1 MTKILVLG
9 TIALL
14 FSQNVF
20 ALSIGVKCTYREP
33 QTKSEQSERLEIQF
47 PAAFNSEINAYDI
60 SPETYTKILEDC
72 RTANAKATPTTVVG
86 IDSPIGEIG
95 RSIRIVVNEPASVTA
110 AGESGS
116 SASSSA
122 GTTCRTPYSAE
133 LFSPSNLE
141 IDQIVRACESG
152 TPLEKNILEL
162 AKLKEFKEAKLNAE
176 ILKIKPTESS
186 GTRVEYSLEDKVRLA
201 EIESR
206 IMQNKR
212 QFDTDALTL
221 IRREAQRK
229 NLPANEKTLLVNLLQ
244 EKQLAIQ
251 ADHKAYE
258 HYLNKE
264 AETVEFF
271 DIMREK
277 LTDDLT
283 EVKKQ
288 IKESEPTS
296 KLRKKIKE
304 LSTDLQQIKATLEI
318 EIARLEK
325 DRAAIVDLA
334 SIRQDILKHEK
345 DARERAKKVQ
355 KGAKNDAKSAA
366 ELFRKILPLKLKL
379 AATLNRILSAEVHL
393 NRTNAIQSDIDA
405 NRALKQEREKSLF
418 NMKPQEKIANKR
430 FKFIES
436 EFQKESRYFASMT
449 KDIQEELNRLQRN

>member
-296 KLRKKIKE
+296 KL
-304 LSTDLQQIKATLEI
+304 QIKATLEI